1 MRSLALPLA
10 FTLAFSPAPSNTPA
24 AFAAVPNASAV
35 AGPPW
40 ISIEHPVN
48 PYDQTTK
55 HAFLV
60 VHAFHHGTPTAF
72 PVSGTAEG
80 IVDGQRKSIPLKF
93 DATSRTGAF
102 ALTKQWPA
110 SGIWT
115 LAIAVAQ
122 GPEDRVWALVELAP
136 TGEVASVRVPTRE
149 QDGHVL
155 PAPVAMNEI
164 DAALRARVSQL
175 ALK

>member
-1 MRSLALPLA
+1 MRSLALVL
-10 FTLAFSPAPSNTPA
+10 TSTVLLSPATSYFPPA
-24 AFAAVPNASAV
+24 RAVVPNASAV
-35 AGPPW
+35 VGPPW

-93 DATSRTGAF
+93 ETTSRTGAF
-102 ALTKQWPA
+102 ALAKQWPA
-110 SGIWT
+110 TGTWT

-136 TGEVASVRVPTRE
+136 TGDVASVRVPTRE
-149 QDGHVL
+149 RGGYVV
-155 PAPVAMNEI
+155 PAPVAMSEI
-164 DAALRARVSQL
+164 DAALRARESQL
-175 ALK
+175 ARK